1 MNLTDIILLL
11 GVGLIGG
18 VWNAVAGGA
27 TLFTFPALM
36 VVGLPPI
43 VANATNYLGLLPSN
57 TAALFAYKNEL
68 QSIGKALIPMLVI
81 SGLGALLGSILLTQ
95 SDPQVFM
102 ALVPFLILFATFL
115 FAAGDTV
122 RRTLTRVLGVRQT
135 SLTVFAILFLSSI
148 YGGYFGAGLGIILLG
163 IAQII
168 GYSYFH
174 QANSLKNLLATS
186 FTLIS
191 VIVFGVGGLIHWPA
205 AITMMISSSIGGYFG
220 GRLAKHVNPSVLRVA
235 VTLFGLFL
243 SASYFWRVFI
253 LSSYTH

>member
-1 MNLTDIILLL
+1 MDLTNIMLLL

-18 VWNAVAGGA
+18 VWNSVAGGA

-57 TAALFAYKNEL
+57 AAALFAYKNEL
-68 QSIGKALIPMLVI
+68 QSLGKALIPLLVI

-115 FAAGDTV
+115 FAGGEAV
-122 RRTLTRVLGVRQT
+122 RGILTRLFGTRQT
-135 SLTVFAILFLSSI
+135 SLNVWAILFHSSI

-168 GYSYFH
+168 GYSDFH
-174 QANSLKNLLATS
+174 PANSLKNLLATS

-191 VIVFGVGGLIHWPA
+191 IAVFGFGGLIHWPA

-220 GRLAKHVNPSVLRVA
+220 GRMAKHVNPTALRVA
-235 VTLFGLFL
+235 VISFGLFL
-243 SASYFWRVFI
+243 SATYLWRVFI
-253 LSSYTH
+253 QSS